1 MKKTILFALLLLMQ
15 VHVSSAQ
22 SSDIQQLLLNVEKLS
37 QFRQIL
43 NDMKKGYQI
52 LDRGYST
59 IKDISQGNFSL
70 HKAFLDGLLNVSPT
84 VRNYRKIGEIVS
96 CQSNMVGEYRDA
108 YARFR
113 SGGNFN
119 PGELGYIAGVYD
131 RLLKESLRNL
141 DELLLVV
148 TAGKMRMSD
157 NERLME
163 IDRVHA
169 QMQEKLQFL
178 RHFNN
183 QADVLAIQRM
193 KERNDA
199 HRMMGIY
206 GINN

>member
-1 MKKTILFALLLLMQ
+1 MKKTILFTLLLLLQ
-15 VHVSSAQ
+15 VQVSSAQ

-52 LDRGYST
+52 LDKGYGT

-70 HKAFLDGLLNVSPT
+70 HKTFLDGLLNISPT

-96 CQSNMVGEYRDA
+96 CQSRLVGEYRDA
-108 YARFR
+108 YDRFR
-113 SGGNFN
+113 TGRNFN

-157 NERLME
+157 DERLKE